1 MYLQAS
7 HFCTIFLGDSV
18 HFSPLISDADSDLI
32 LLRVIF
38 WYWRW
43 KYFVHIS
50 KAPTSFQ
57 GLSHSLGVVLVTP
70 LQIISA
76 VTVLVWKYDR
86 LIHSLPGG
94 WLHDCCTPTPA
105 PATLPNPIPTQQ
117 RRSLGHFLTDI
128 GEILENWKLIVW
140 KQEQSWTSM
149 DLRNASAAAACTY
162 VQLWFNLT
170 FKYWQKDIS
179 MDQWQ
184 RWWRR
189 LKLWSTIKRVKSAIL
204 HSIYRVKRSPQPARL
219 VWCRSA
225 DGAGGGGS
233 KKSQMINNLSAVFI
247 PSHTTKPSSAGCW
260 FMPNDLFLDPVGSLV
275 STLWVVGGWV
285 TLF

>member
-1 MYLQAS
+1 MKVWPADTFVARRLAPWLLHS
-7 HFCTIFLGDSV
+7 DPCTCNPSQ
-18 HFSPLISDADSDLI
+18 SYPYPAE
-32 LLRVIF
+32 
-38 WYWRW
+38 
-43 KYFVHIS
+43 
-50 KAPTSFQ
+50 A
-57 GLSHSLGVVLVTP
+57 VL
-70 LQIISA
+70 
-76 VTVLVWKYDR
+76 
-86 LIHSLPGG
+86 
-94 WLHDCCTPTPA
+94 
-105 PATLPNPIPTQQ
+105 
-117 RRSLGHFLTDI
+117 RSLFNRYRWNPWELKINSLKTGA
-128 GEILENWKLIVW
+128 KLDLNGF
-140 KQEQSWTSM
+140 EERLCSCSM
-149 DLRNASAAAACTY
+149 HIW
-162 VQLWFNLT
+162 VQLWVNLT

-260 FMPNDLFLDPVGSLV
+260 FMPNDLFFVPSLFFIV
-275 STLWVVGGWV
+275 QPNYRQYLLHQGFAPINISHIFSGAIILNCPSSISW
-285 TLF
+285 LAAQHAA